1 MISKWN
7 WSGVTIK
14 PRPGIGWIILEGD
27 RVVGHA
33 GSLPSALD
41 LAAIVVAEKLSEE
54 DCENEDT
61 KSVTPANAG

>member
-41 LAAIVVAEKLSEE
+41 LAAIVVAETLKAEE
-54 DCENEDT
+54 EE
-61 KSVTPANAG
+61 KE